1 MEKQDFVLD
10 VKNLNTS
17 FVSDRKEVRI
27 IKDVSLRL
35 RRGTTLAVVGE
46 SGCGKSVTVHS
57 IV

>member
-27 IKDVSLRL
+27 IKDVC
-35 RRGTTLAVVGE
+35 
-46 SGCGKSVTVHS
+46 GCAAARPWPS
-57 IV
+57 